1 MMESRDAACFVMLA
15 GLLCSCSRCRS
26 PCKPALKAKAA
37 ITGALEAVYV
47 FKDAGGN
54 DVLGLRPS

>member
-1 MMESRDAACFVMLA
+1 MLA
-15 GLLCSCSRCRS
+15 VTLALQAG
-26 PCKPALKAKAA
+26 LKAKAA

>member
-1 MMESRDAACFVMLA
+1 MMGFRDAACFIMVA
-15 GLLCSCSRCRS
+15 GLLMPAVTLALQR
-26 PCKPALKAKAA
+26 KPALKAKAA